1 VLRHWLASHPD
12 ISLRLTPTEL
22 IARIIG
28 AIGRTP
34 AADGYL
40 LFLLDEAH
48 AYTLAHGPDLPGLL
62 AHWDRKGRERAVA
75 LPPDA
80 SAIRVMTIHAAKGLQ
95 FPVVILPTTDMHGRS
110 NKAEW
115 LWIGPGAV
123 APGLPST
130 LVRMDAALKEQGVP
144 EVDEEVELTIFDELN
159 LLYVAFT
166 RPEVRLYAG
175 VAPNGRPALK
185 APLDSLLGAT
195 VEGRWTEGRRERA
208 ITAEASEP
216 AMLPDTPRAP
226 WQDRL
231 VLRTEAPPEWDPGDP
246 DPARALGNA
255 VHDLLACVTHVEE
268 LDPALERMARSGE
281 VPATLADG
289 LRQRLHHVL
298 VSPGMERFFAKGLTV
313 RTETTL
319 IDREGHAL
327 RPDRVVL
334 GTDDTRVLD
343 IKTGRPNDA
352 HHEQVAGYVRL
363 LRDLGLPRVTGHL
376 LYIQDGTLIPVEA

>member
-1 VLRHWLASHPD
+1 M
-12 ISLRLTPTEL
+12 
-22 IARIIG
+22 
-28 AIGRTP
+28 
-34 AADGYL
+34 
-40 LFLLDEAH
+40 
-48 AYTLAHGPDLPGLL
+48 TL
-62 AHWDRKGRERAVA
+62 
-75 LPPDA
+75 
-80 SAIRVMTIHAAKGLQ
+80 HAAKGLQ

-376 LYIQDGTLIPVEA
+376 LYIQDGILIPVEA